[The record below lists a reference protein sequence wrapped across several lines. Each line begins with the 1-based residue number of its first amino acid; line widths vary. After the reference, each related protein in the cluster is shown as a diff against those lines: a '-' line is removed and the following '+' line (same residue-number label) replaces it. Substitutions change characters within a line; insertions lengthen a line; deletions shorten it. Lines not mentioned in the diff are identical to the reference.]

1 MSLGDTSLATP
12 SPPRRLAPGPFAL
25 AVLAVYAASFV
36 SQMLLSAPVTARLSV
51 VPFVVVQAV
60 LIWFWIVLHRRRLH
74 DAGRPAGIAIGI
86 AMIYVLEVVLL
97 ALLIGVLTS
106 SSAQTGDNS
115 TASVFHLF
123 TIIYLIG
130 MMSGES
136 SLGVLQFWLMGLA
149 VVMFLPVL
157 VSIVFSIWTATRPSV
172 SSPP

>member
-60 LIWFWIVLHRRRLH
+60 LIWFWIVLHRRRLR

-136 SLGVLQFWLMGLA
+136 SLGVLQYWLMGLA

-157 VSIVFSIWTATRPSV
+157 VSIAFSIWTATRPSL